1 MFLLLLMII
10 ATNIVVTI
18 LMIMIL
24 KILLMVIKI
33 GSLWVPIVGLL
44 QRRCSIAELA
54 KSYRL

>member
-24 KILLMVIKI
+24 KILLMLIKI
-33 GSLWVPIVGLL
+33 GSLWVPIGGLL
-44 QRRCSIAELA
+44 HIRLQDRRVGKEL
-54 KSYRL
+54 